1 MRPFLERATGG
12 EKARLCEFAALV
24 SDPGSARQPVH
35 PDTNYR
41 RDRCV
46 VTSFVAL
53 QDVESDMGPTVFIPG
68 SHTASAHLAFREAGE
83 TGGAALAAPHGV
95 ATLGSG
101 DATVFDSRLLHC
113 GGGNASDKRRVL
125 FYFSF
130 EVEGSDNPNSAV
142 STIRE
147 ELRGKV
153 TLGDLL
159 AA

>member
-1 MRPFLERATGG
+1 M
-12 EKARLCEFAALV
+12 
-24 SDPGSARQPVH
+24 
-35 PDTNYR
+35 
-41 RDRCV
+41 
-46 VTSFVAL
+46 
-53 QDVESDMGPTVFIPG
+53 
-68 SHTASAHLAFREAGE
+68 
-83 TGGAALAAPHGV
+83 
-95 ATLGSG
+95 ATLGAG

>member
-1 MRPFLERATGG
+1 
-12 EKARLCEFAALV
+12 
-24 SDPGSARQPVH
+24 
-35 PDTNYR
+35 
-41 RDRCV
+41 
-46 VTSFVAL
+46 
-53 QDVESDMGPTVFIPG
+53 
-68 SHTASAHLAFREAGE
+68 
-83 TGGAALAAPHGV
+83 
-95 ATLGSG
+95 
-101 DATVFDSRLLHC
+101 
-113 GGGNASDKRRVL
+113 L